1 MHLLSGVVEAGSFAG
16 AETPISKGE
25 RSGAPGSVALVER
38 VEALEELVRS
48 LEERL
53 RVLEDCGVFTRE

>member
-16 AETPISKGE
+16 S
-25 RSGAPGSVALVER
+25 SGQQILRDAQDDKSLELVAR
-38 VEALEELVRS
+38 VEMLEEMVRS

-53 RVLEDCGVFTRE
+53 KVLEDCGVFTGE